1 VPSTSRVAEPIT
13 PPWLTAAAPAA
24 EPAAEAPPLPS
35 AGAAAPPPTGPARTS
50 PTGPPTPLS
59 PASPDPAAPV
69 DAVEPI
75 DPPAVPERVP
85 TAPLIPAPSGPRD
98 GLAVH
103 RPVRRVPER
112 GWRRWAHTVSA
123 GLWNPG
129 ESAAAQAH
137 RALLERVD
145 RPVRGDF
152 KIALLSLKGGVGKTT
167 TTVGLGSTFASLRGD
182 RVIAVDANP
191 DLGTLAQRVPRQTSS
206 TARDLLAD
214 EAIDRYC
221 DVRAHT
227 SQAPSRLEVLASE
240 ADPAVSEA
248 FDEHDYRAV
257 LGLLGRYYNIV
268 LTDCGTGLMHSAM
281 AGTLATADALVL
293 VTSPALDGV
302 RSVLATVDW
311 LEHHGYAA
319 LAARSVV
326 VVNGVRGRGDGV
338 APERLREVLGP
349 RCRAVH
355 TVPYDR
361 HLGEGAE
368 VDLDLL
374 RGRTRQAYLEL
385 AATVAE
391 EFAAGALTATDG

>member
-1 VPSTSRVAEPIT
+1 MSTTSRVAEPIT
-13 PPWLTAAAPAA
+13 PPWLTAAADDADPAGQAPAGPAPAPVGPEPGPPPA
-24 EPAAEAPPLPS
+24 EPEEYTPALAVPV
-35 AGAAAPPPTGPARTS
+35 AAA
-50 PTGPPTPLS
+50 
-59 PASPDPAAPV
+59 
-69 DAVEPI
+69 EPI
-75 DPPAVPERVP
+75 DPPAPAAP
-85 TAPLIPAPSGPRD
+85 PPGTAPVPAPPGPGD
-98 GLAVH
+98 GLTVH
-103 RPVRRVPER
+103 RPARRVPER

-129 ESAAAQAH
+129 ESAAAQAR
-137 RALLERVD
+137 RALIERVD

-167 TTVGLGSTFASLRGD
+167 TTIGLGSTFAALRGD

-191 DLGTLAQRVPRQTSS
+191 DLGTLAQRVPRQTGS

-257 LGLLGRYYNIV
+257 LALLGRYYNIV

-281 AGTLATADALVL
+281 AGTLATADTLVL

-302 RSVLATVDW
+302 RSVLATIDW

-319 LAARSVV
+319 LAARAVV

-338 APERLREVLGP
+338 APDRLREVLGA

-374 RGRTRQAYLEL
+374 RGRTRRAYLEL

-391 EFAAGALTATDG
+391 EFAAGPLTARDG